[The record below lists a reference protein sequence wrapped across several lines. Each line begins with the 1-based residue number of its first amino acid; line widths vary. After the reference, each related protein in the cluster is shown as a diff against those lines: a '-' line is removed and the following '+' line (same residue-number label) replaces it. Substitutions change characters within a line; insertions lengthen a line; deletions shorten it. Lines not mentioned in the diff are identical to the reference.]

1 MRYVFIRAEKA
12 NYPVT
17 VLCRVLQVSRPG
29 FYAWF
34 KRPESKRASTSRV
47 LRARIRAVHEKSRGT
62 YGSPRVH
69 AALVSEGRRVGR
81 ARVAKLMR
89 CEGLRARRRRRFVKT
104 TDSRHDLPVAGN
116 VLDRNFTA
124 TEPNRV
130 WTTDITF
137 IWTTEGWLYLA
148 VIIDLFSR
156 LVVGWSM
163 SERIDRQLVLTALGM
178 AKARR
183 WPAAG
188 LLHHSDRGSQY
199 ASEDYRKA
207 LEAGLMICSMSRKG
221 NCWDNAVAESFFST
235 LKMELV
241 YRTDYSTREAA
252 RASIFEYIE
261 AFYNRERRHSSLG
274 YLSPVEFEREAVHA
288 KLAA

>member
-1 MRYVFIRAEKA
+1 VRYVFVRAEKA

-17 VLCRVLQVSRPG
+17 VLCRVLEVSRPG
-29 FYAWF
+29 FYAWC
-34 KRPESKRASTSRV
+34 KRPESKRAGASRA
-47 LRARIRAVHEKSRGT
+47 LRVRIKAVHQKSRGT

-69 AALVSEGRRVGR
+69 ATLVSEGTHVGR
-81 ARVAKLMR
+81 ARVAKLMQA
-89 CEGLRARRRRRFVKT
+89 EGLCARRKKRFVRT
-104 TDSRHDLPVAGN
+104 TDSKHNLPVAGN
-116 VLDRNFTA
+116 VLDRQFSP
-124 TEPNRV
+124 TEPDKV
-130 WTTDITF
+130 WATDITY
-137 IWTTEGWLYLA
+137 IWTKEGWLYLA

-156 LVVGWSM
+156 LAVGWSM
-163 SERIDRQLVLTALGM
+163 SERIDRHLVLSALGM
-178 AKARR
+178 AKSRR
-183 WPAAG
+183 WPPAG

-207 LEAGLMICSMSRKG
+207 LEMGLMICSMSRKG

-241 YRTDYSTREAA
+241 HQTEFATRDTARTA
-252 RASIFEYIE
+252 IFEYIE

-274 YLSPVEFEREAVHA
+274 YLSPEDFEREAVHA

>member
-29 FYAWF
+29 FYAWC
-34 KRPESKRASTSRV
+34 KRPESEHAKTSRE
-47 LRARIRAVHEKSRGT
+47 LRVKIRAVHEKSRRT

-69 AALVSEGRRVGR
+69 ATLASEGARVGR

-89 CEGLRARRRRRFVKT
+89 SEGLYARRKRRFVRT
-104 TDSRHDLPVAGN
+104 TDSRHNLPVAGN

-124 TEPNRV
+124 TEPNKV
-130 WTTDITF
+130 WATDITF
-137 IWTTEGWLYLA
+137 IWTREGWLYLA
-148 VIIDLFSR
+148 VIVDLFSR

-163 SERIDRQLVLTALGM
+163 SERIGRQLVLSALAT

-183 WPAAG
+183 WPAAR
-188 LLHHSDRGSQY
+188 LLHHSDQGSQY
-199 ASEDYRKA
+199 ASEDYRRA
-207 LEAGLMICSMSRKG
+207 LESGLMICSMSRKG

-235 LKMELV
+235 LKLELV
-241 YRTDYSTREAA
+241 YRTEFATREAA
-252 RASIFEYIE
+252 RAAIFEYIE
-261 AFYNRERRHSSLG
+261 VFYNRERRHSSLG
-274 YLSPVEFEREAVHA
+274 YKSPEEFEREAIHA